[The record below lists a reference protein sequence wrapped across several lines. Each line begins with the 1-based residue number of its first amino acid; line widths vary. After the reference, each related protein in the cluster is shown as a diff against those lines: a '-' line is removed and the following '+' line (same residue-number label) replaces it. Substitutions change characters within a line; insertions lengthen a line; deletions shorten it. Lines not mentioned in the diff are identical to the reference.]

1 MNTSSETPSTDTAAD
16 DLSLVAINLL
26 KGVIY
31 QDADARMW
39 GRLLGVQTRLRDY
52 MAVLGLELV
61 LDEAE
66 GYAFLRS
73 HEPEDAEAEPAIPR
87 LIARRP
93 LSFRVSLLLALL
105 RRKLAEADAG
115 GGSTRLVLSREQIV
129 EMVRVFLPDASNEA
143 KLIDHIESD
152 LKKIVDLG
160 FVRRLKPPS
169 GQASATPAMYEVR
182 RILKA
187 FVDAQWLAEFDARLA
202 DYQAHLSEPGDD
214 HD

>member
-1 MNTSSETPSTDTAAD
+1 MNTSSDATETDID
-16 DLSLVAINLL
+16 DLPLVAVNLL
-26 KGVIY
+26 KSVIY
-31 QDADARMW
+31 QDTDARLW
-39 GRLLGVQTRLRDY
+39 GRMLSVQARLRDY
-52 MAVLGLELV
+52 MAVLGLDV
-61 LDEAE
+61 ILDEAE

-73 HEPEDAEAEPAIPR
+73 REPEDAEAESTMPR

-129 EMVRVFLPDASNEA
+129 ETVRVFLPDASNEA

-152 LKKIVDLG
+152 LKKIADLG

-169 GQASATPAMYEVR
+169 GRAAAGPTMYEVR

-187 FVDAQWLAEFDARLA
+187 FVDAQWLADFDARLA
-202 DYQAHLSEPGDD
+202 DYQAHLSDADNRDD
-214 HD
+214 